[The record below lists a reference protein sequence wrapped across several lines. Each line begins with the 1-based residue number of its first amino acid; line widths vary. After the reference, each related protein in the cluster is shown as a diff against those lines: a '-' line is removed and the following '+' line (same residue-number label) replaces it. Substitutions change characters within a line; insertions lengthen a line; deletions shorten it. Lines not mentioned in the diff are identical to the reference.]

1 MKGLALGCSHTAGV
15 GLDPKDCYVSVLS
28 ELTGYPIVNQAL
40 GSGNHTVVQ
49 HRLVHALQQ
58 PTLPD
63 FVIAQWPN
71 PFRRITYQGW
81 QAHNENISTKSPAF
95 EQLLRQSEQN
105 FYQPWLDTIMICNLL
120 CRALKV
126 KCINIM
132 IEDIEPNYHAVLT
145 ANNIVLHTDRK
156 IPGET
161 WLMDSA
167 ASDNMHHSAHCH
179 KQWAE
184 RIFGLLNE
192 HTTP

>member
-1 MKGLALGCSHTAGV
+1 MSGLALGCSHTAGTGIV
-15 GLDPKDCYVSVLS
+15 YKDCYISVLS
-28 ELTGYPIVNQAL
+28 DLIGCSIVNQAES
-40 GSGNHTVVQ
+40 GSNHTAIQHKLVQ
-49 HRLVHALQQ
+49 ALQQ

-71 PFRRITYQGW
+71 PFRRITYHNGH
-81 QAHNENISTKSPAF
+81 AHNENINASSPAF

-105 FYQPWLDTIMICNLL
+105 FYQPWLDTIVVCNLL
-120 CRALKV
+120 CRSLNI

-132 IEDIEPNYHAVLT
+132 IEDVAAEYHAVLT
-145 ANNIVLHTDRK
+145 ANNIVLHTDQK
-156 IPGET
+156 LPGKT

-167 ASDNMHHSAHCH
+167 ASDNLHHSAHCH